1 MTTEEMKAKVEE
13 LAKQREGLLNQFNAQ
28 NKVLDDLRTNVIR
41 IEGAMG
47 LLNEVLSKDA
57 IVKETK

>member
-41 IEGAMG
+41 VEGAMG